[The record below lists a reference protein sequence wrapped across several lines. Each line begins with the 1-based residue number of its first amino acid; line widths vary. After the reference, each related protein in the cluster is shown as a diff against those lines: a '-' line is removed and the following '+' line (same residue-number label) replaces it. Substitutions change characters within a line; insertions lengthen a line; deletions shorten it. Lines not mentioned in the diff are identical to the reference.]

1 MDSERSFVH
10 GFGDNFILDVFVSI
24 LDINIILNKY
34 TYGLQIN
41 DCSEWLWLKIQL
53 KYSYYQ
59 YPKVIVMS
67 HLASLYQASLS
78 ILTQFCLNIMH
89 WFMTYKLMF

>member
-10 GFGDNFILDVFVSI
+10 GFGDSFILDVFVSI
-24 LDINIILNKY
+24 LDINFILNKY

-41 DCSEWLWLKIQL
+41 DCSEWLWLKIHL

-59 YPKVIVMS
+59 CPKVIVMS

-78 ILTQFCLNIMH
+78 ILTVLFKYHCIGS
-89 WFMTYKLMF
+89 